1 MSDAEDRIDLGRRR
15 LLAGST
21 VTAVALAS
29 GVAIS
34 TPAMATAS
42 SKREWA
48 METDVICVGS
58 GAAACAAAVTATH
71 LGDQVILL
79 EKSPIFGGTTRRSG
93 GVAWI
98 PNNFTLKQNGQAD
111 DETKCLQYMAR
122 YAYAE
127 RYQAG
132 SPNLGLEPR
141 EFALLQ
147 AFYRN
152 AAKAVDTFQKLEAS
166 HFVRFELPGGVG
178 PAADYAPSLP
188 ENHLPKG
195 RAIWPDPQVNGGRG
209 SAIVDGM
216 IAWLQQQGGKAL
228 ADHPVVEL
236 IQEEGR
242 VIGVVAE
249 HQGQR
254 LNIRARKG
262 VIFGTGGFAHNP
274 ELTRRYQRAIYGSC
288 AAPGSTGDFI
298 GMATEVGAA
307 LGRMDSAWRSQVV
320 LESALQHSV
329 VGAAV
334 NIPPADSMILVN
346 KHGKRI
352 VNEKRNYNDRTRIHQ
367 VWDAVAV
374 DYPNQLLFM
383 VFDQRAMEVFGGNY
397 PIPADIREV
406 SYVIQGATLKELQA
420 NLQQRLDSLKGKIPA
435 YPLATGF
442 ADNLGQT
449 LERYNEFARKGEDQD
464 FQRGGHPAE
473 IEWQAYF
480 SRPRAGMEDKV
491 GDMPNATM
499 HPFADKG
506 PYYAIIVAPGALDT
520 NTGPLTD
527 EHAQV
532 LDGDGQPIPGLFG
545 AGNCIASPT
554 GEAYMGGGGTIGPAL
569 TFGFIAANAAHKG

>member
-1 MSDAEDRIDLGRRR
+1 
-15 LLAGST
+15 
-21 VTAVALAS
+21 
-29 GVAIS
+29 
-34 TPAMATAS
+34 MAA
-42 SKREWA
+42 SKRQWD
-48 METDVICVGS
+48 MEADILCVGS

-98 PNNFTLKQNGQAD
+98 PNNFTLKQHGQAD

-127 RYQAG
+127 RYQSD
-132 SPNLGLEPR
+132 SPTLGLEPR

-152 AAKAVDTFQKLEAS
+152 AAKAVDTFQELEAS
-166 HFVRFELPGGVG
+166 HFIRFELPGGVG
-178 PAADYAPSLP
+178 PSADYAPSLP

-195 RAIWPDPQVNGGRG
+195 RSIWPDPAINGGRG

-216 IAWLQQQGGKAL
+216 IAWVQENGGKAL

-274 ELTRRYQRAIYGSC
+274 ELTRRYQRALCGSC

-298 GMATEVGAA
+298 GMATQVGAA

-320 LESALQHSV
+320 LESALQNSV
-329 VGAAV
+329 VGAAI
-334 NIPPADSMILVN
+334 NIPPADSMVLVN
-346 KHGKRI
+346 KLGQRV

-367 VWDAVAV
+367 VWDSVSV

-383 VFDQRAMEVFGGNY
+383 VFDQRAMDVFGGNY
-397 PIPADIREV
+397 PIPGDIREV
-406 SYVIQGATLKELQA
+406 NYVISGANLAELQT
-420 NLQQRLDSLKGKIPA
+420 NVQQRLNSLADKIA
-435 YPLATGF
+435 VSPLASDF
-442 ADNLGQT
+442 ADRLGQT
-449 LERYNEFARKGEDQD
+449 MERYNEFARNGEDKD
-464 FQRGGHPAE
+464 FKRGGHPAE

-480 SRPRAGMEDKV
+480 SRPRAGMEDQV

-499 HPFADKG
+499 HPFADQG

-532 LDGDGQPIPGLFG
+532 MDNQGQPIPGLYG

-554 GEAYMGGGGTIGPAL
+554 GEAYMGAGGTIGPAL
-569 TFGFIAANAAHKG
+569 TFGYIAATSAHKG

>member
-1 MSDAEDRIDLGRRR
+1 MSDAEDRTDLGRRKF
-15 LLAGST
+15 LAGTT

-29 GVAIS
+29 GVALS
-34 TPAMATAS
+34 APAMAATS

-71 LGDQVILL
+71 LGDQIILL

-111 DETKCLQYMAR
+111 DEAKCLQYMAR

-127 RYQAG
+127 RFQTD
-132 SPNLGLEPR
+132 SPTLGLEPR

-152 AAKAVDTFQKLEAS
+152 GAKAVDTFQELGAS
-166 HFVRFELPGGVG
+166 HFIRFELPGGVG
-178 PAADYAPSLP
+178 PSADYAPSLP

-195 RAIWPDPQVNGGRG
+195 RSIWPDPQVNGGRG

-216 IAWLQQQGGKAL
+216 LAWVQKQGGKAL
-228 ADHPVVEL
+228 TDHPVVEL
-236 IQEEGR
+236 IQEQGR

-249 HQGQR
+249 HQGKR

-274 ELTRRYQRAIYGSC
+274 ELTHRYQRALYGAC
-288 AAPGSTGDFI
+288 AAPGSAGDFI
-298 GMATEVGAA
+298 GMATQAGAA

-320 LESALQHSV
+320 LESALQNSV
-329 VGAAV
+329 VGAGV

-346 KHGKRI
+346 KLGQRV
-352 VNEKRNYNDRTRIHQ
+352 VNEKRNYNDRTRVHQ
-367 VWDAVAV
+367 VWDAVSV

-383 VFDQRAMEVFGGNY
+383 VFDQRAMDVFGGNY

-406 SYVIQGATLKELQA
+406 GYVIRGANLAELQS
-420 NLQQRLDSLKGKIPA
+420 NVQQRLDSLANKTA
-435 YPLATGF
+435 VAPLAADF
-442 ADNLGQT
+442 ADRLGET
-449 LERYNEFARKGEDQD
+449 LARYNEFARKGQD
-464 FQRGGHPAE
+464 LDFKRGGHPAE

-499 HPFADKG
+499 HPFADEG
-506 PYYAIIVAPGALDT
+506 PYYAIIIAPGALDT
-520 NTGPLTD
+520 NTGPLTN

-532 LDGDGQPIPGLFG
+532 LDGNSQPIPGLYG

-554 GEAYMGGGGTIGPAL
+554 GEAYMGAGGTIGPAL
-569 TFGFIAANAAHKG
+569 AFGFIAANTAHKG

>member
-1 MSDAEDRIDLGRRR
+1 MSDADDRIDLGRRK
-15 LLAGST
+15 LLAGTT

-34 TPAMATAS
+34 APAMAAS
-42 SKREWA
+42 KKREWA
-48 METDVICVGS
+48 MEADVICVGS
-58 GAAACAAAVTATH
+58 GAAACSAAVTATH

-127 RYQAG
+127 RFQAD
-132 SPNLGLEPR
+132 SPTLGLEPR
-141 EFALLQ
+141 ELALLQ

-152 AAKAVDTFQKLEAS
+152 GAKAVDTFQELEAS
-166 HFVRFELPGGVG
+166 HFIRFELPGGVG
-178 PAADYAPSLP
+178 PSADYAPSLP

-195 RAIWPDPQVNGGRG
+195 RSIWPDPAVNGGRG

-216 IAWLQQQGGKAL
+216 IAWLQERGGKAL
-228 ADHPVVEL
+228 TDHPVVEL

-242 VIGVVAE
+242 VIGVIAE

-274 ELTRRYQRAIYGSC
+274 ELTRRYQRALYGAC

-298 GMATEVGAA
+298 GMATQVGAA
-307 LGRMDSAWRSQVV
+307 LGRMDSAWRSEVV
-320 LESALQHSV
+320 LESALQNSV
-329 VGAAV
+329 VGAGV

-346 KHGKRI
+346 KHGKRV
-352 VNEKRNYNDRTRIHQ
+352 VNEKRNYNDRTRVHQ
-367 VWDAVAV
+367 VWDAVSV

-383 VFDQRAMEVFGGNY
+383 VFDQRAMDVFGGNY
-397 PIPADIREV
+397 PIPADIHEV
-406 SYVIQGATLKELQA
+406 SYVISGATLAELQS
-420 NLQQRLDSLKGKIPA
+420 NLQQRLDSLAKQIPP
-435 YPLATGF
+435 YPLAESF

-449 LERYNEFARKGEDQD
+449 LKRYNEFARNGKDDD
-464 FQRGGHPAE
+464 FNRGGHPAE

-480 SRPRAGMEDKV
+480 SRPRAGMEDQV

-506 PYYAIIVAPGALDT
+506 PYYAVIIAPGALDT
-520 NTGPLTD
+520 NTGPLTN

-532 LDGDGQPIPGLFG
+532 LDGNGQPIPGLFG

-554 GEAYMGGGGTIGPAL
+554 GEAYMGAGGTIGPAL
-569 TFGFIAANAAHKG
+569 TFGYIAATTANKG

>member
-1 MSDAEDRIDLGRRR
+1 MSDADRCIDLGRRK
-15 LLAGST
+15 LLAGT
-21 VTAVALAS
+21 AVTAAALAS

-34 TPAMATAS
+34 TPATAAS
-42 SKREWA
+42 SKRDWT
-48 METDVICVGS
+48 METDIVCVGS
-58 GAAACAAAVTATH
+58 GAAACAAAVTAAH
-71 LGDQVILL
+71 LGNKIVLL

-98 PNNFTLKQNGQAD
+98 PDNFTLKQNGQAD
-111 DETKCLQYMAR
+111 DETRCLQYMAR

-127 RYQAG
+127 RYQAD
-132 SPNLGLEPR
+132 SPTLGLEQR
-141 EFALLQ
+141 EFELLQ

-152 AAKAVDTFQKLEAS
+152 AAKAVDTFQELEAS
-166 HFVRFELPGGVG
+166 HFIRFELPGGVG
-178 PAADYAPSLP
+178 PSADYAPSLP

-195 RAIWPDPQVNGGRG
+195 RSIWPDPQINGGRG

-216 IAWLQQQGGKAL
+216 LAWVQQHGGQAL
-228 ADHPVVEL
+228 TDHPVVEL
-236 IQEEGR
+236 IQENDR

-274 ELTRRYQRAIYGSC
+274 ELTHRYQRALYGAC

-298 GMATEVGAA
+298 GMATQVGAA

-320 LESALQHSV
+320 LESALQNSV

-334 NIPPADSMILVN
+334 NIPPADSMVLVN
-346 KHGKRI
+346 KHGKRV

-367 VWDAVAV
+367 VWDPVAV

-406 SYVIQGATLKELQA
+406 SYVVSGGTLAELQV
-420 NLQQRLDSLKGKIPA
+420 NLQQRLDSLSDKMPP
-435 YPLATGF
+435 YPLADTF
-442 ADNLGQT
+442 ADSLGET
-449 LERYNEFARKGEDQD
+449 LKRYSEFARNGKDED
-464 FQRGGHPAE
+464 FNRGGHPAE

-480 SRPRAGMEDKV
+480 SRPRAGMEDRV
-491 GDMPNATM
+491 GNAPNATM
-499 HPFADKG
+499 HPFAGEG
-506 PYYAIIVAPGALDT
+506 PYHAVIIAPGALDT

-527 EHAQV
+527 AQARV
-532 LDGDGQPIPGLFG
+532 LDTQGKPIPGLFG

-554 GEAYMGGGGTIGPAL
+554 GEAYLGAGGTIGPAL
-569 TFGFIAANAAHKG
+569 TFGYIAAATAHRG